1 MHGHCE
7 HGWNPRDCETCRRRT
22 ALEQADGDSMLAGF
36 IAGINAGAPNR
47 EERRRT
53 ERQTKKQRRR
63 DQQRRDKRGS

>member
-7 HGWNPRDCETCRRRT
+7 HGWNPRDCEMCRFVRPP
-22 ALEQADGDSMLAGF
+22 LEQRDANAAID
-36 IAGINAGAPNR
+36 AGIPSR
-47 EERRRT
+47 EERRRS